1 MTREAFR
8 ERLAQGALVA
18 DGALG
23 TMLALRGVPQPY
35 ELANLTHAEVVREH
49 LLRESHSVAEP
60 A

>member
-18 DGALG
+18 DGAMG

-35 ELANLTHAEVVREH
+35 ELTNLTHAEVVRALH
-49 LLRESHSVAEP
+49 REYYEAAHG
-60 A
+60 